1 MRGPEASHRMAEPS
15 EEPAASPAISGDE
28 LPGLV
33 VLARLPEVSN
43 SRNPAR
49 LSQQLNWLKK
59 LDLKQIR
66 QLNLDPNWVAG
77 GVLAL
82 VLLLLLVITMN
93 RSPKPAANTAAESD
107 APSWNAGA
115 TNTAPTTLTATPNG
129 AAPSSPNFVPG
140 AVIPGS
146 VAGGAPPTSAIAGA
160 GQIQPVIQNQASNS
174 SQPVAASQPAAS
186 TQGQFSL
193 EGVFYPRTNYPAPVA
208 HSLGQAVNQP
218 AASSFGQEVR
228 TAQRDVRAPH
238 YAPAHPTSAQ
248 PDRAQLQGIISQP

>member
-1 MRGPEASHRMAEPS
+1 MAEPS
-15 EEPAASPAISGDE
+15 DEPAAPSAIAGDE

-33 VLARLPEVSN
+33 VLARLPEVAT

-49 LSQQLNWLKK
+49 LSPQLDWLKK

-82 VLLLLLVITMN
+82 VLLLLLVITLN
-93 RSPKPAANTAAESD
+93 RSPKPAANTAAEND

-115 TNTAPTTLTATPNG
+115 KATAPTTLTATPNG
-129 AAPSSPNFVPG
+129 ATTSSPNFVPG

-146 VAGGAPPTSAIAGA
+146 VAGSAPPTSAIDGA
-160 GQIQPVIQNQASNS
+160 GQIQPGIQNQPSYS
-174 SQPVAASQPAAS
+174 SQPVAESQPAAS
-186 TQGQFSL
+186 PQGQFSL
-193 EGVFYPRTNYPAPVA
+193 EGVFYPRTPYPAPVA
-208 HSLGQAVNQP
+208 YSPGQAVNQP

-238 YAPAHPTSAQ
+238 YAPAQPNSAQ
-248 PDRAQLQGIISQP
+248 PGRAQLEGIISQP